1 MTLDE
6 AAHLGVEINKM
17 LVAQAVPPPLQI
29 AILGGALACALL
41 VLPRRARKAALEA
54 HAAGLAETLDE
65 CASEI
70 EEAILRGLDLGE
82 IRTHDAD

>member
-1 MTLDE
+1 
-6 AAHLGVEINKM
+6 
-17 LVAQAVPPPLQI
+17 LQI

-54 HAAGLAETLDE
+54 HATGLAETLDE

-70 EEAILRGLDLGE
+70 EQAIL
-82 IRTHDAD
+82 